1 MVTPEGGY
9 VVAQPDVYVHNIL
22 HSYISCLF
30 QLTISTSLFRASW
43 QKQVSRPKGL
53 TESDIRDRPS
63 KEPAIVCPIDNKI
76 FRDAVKTPCCET
88 TYCEECI
95 QTHLL
100 EKDFI
105 CPHCATKIASLDKLS
120 QDKPKR
126 AKVAEYIEK
135 EIELSK
141 KVEEEGATGTPG
153 QSGVS
158 VPDIFHT
165 NIISLLT
172 L

>member
-1 MVTPEGGY
+1 M
-9 VVAQPDVYVHNIL
+9 
-22 HSYISCLF
+22 
-30 QLTISTSLFRASW
+30 
-43 QKQVSRPKGL
+43 
-53 TESDIRDRPS
+53 RDRPS
-63 KEPAIVCPIDNKI
+63 KDPAIVCPIDNKI

-141 KVEEEGATGTPG
+141 KVEEEGGNGTPG
-153 QSGVS
+153 QNGVC
-158 VPDIFHT
+158 VLCHFHPH
-165 NIISLLT
+165 
-172 L
+172 